1 MLSYEDPVGY
11 RGSRNVPKEMSAV
24 HLAAHPGFAK
34 YNNTV
39 SGKGISYDP
48 DLKNSQCDTPL
59 L

>member
-1 MLSYEDPVGY
+1 MGY
-11 RGSRNVPKEMSAV
+11 RGSRNVPREMSAV